1 MWIDTFL
8 TFRGVLVAISLI
20 MLSAC
25 VTTDTRIAPSV
36 AADIDILVRR
46 YVLDYAHV
54 PPAPGDLAPDIQ
66 PAWAALRAGDSIE
79 ARQVLDLATPASR
92 ETAGANTA
100 EGLLLLASGA
110 TTEAYSCF
118 QLAVAQS
125 PDYPIAL
132 YGLGFL
138 AEAQGDRAAGFN
150 WYRQAI
156 NADPSLSA
164 AAVRL
169 QVLELEEAQELVA
182 QGEKEEAA
190 GATAAALIAYES
202 ALQLGPNILEP
213 YLRIAEIH
221 RHSSNLD
228 SAVRTLRLARDRI
241 GELHVILEPLGRAL
255 QDNGE
260 YGDAYGVFQALEDIA
275 PGDPKVRALVE
286 VAGELYF
293 TSDLPEEYRGLE
305 QKPMIVREDLAALI
319 AIQLEDL
326 RESVSEPLSGVIMI
340 DIDDS
345 WAQDYIRE
353 VVAWRIME
361 PFQNHAFR
369 TDLEVSRMMFAEVVY
384 RILELIK
391 ATDAPSPVNPTDVS
405 SVHYLYERILVVVG
419 QDILPLGPRNTFG
432 LLESVSG
439 REATAAMQRLVRLAR
454 SSGD

>member
-1 MWIDTFL
+1 M
-8 TFRGVLVAISLI
+8 
-20 MLSAC
+20 
-25 VTTDTRIAPSV
+25 
-36 AADIDILVRR
+36 
-46 YVLDYAHV
+46 
-54 PPAPGDLAPDIQ
+54 
-66 PAWAALRAGDSIE
+66 
-79 ARQVLDLATPASR
+79 
-92 ETAGANTA
+92 
-100 EGLLLLASGA
+100 
-110 TTEAYSCF
+110 
-118 QLAVAQS
+118 AQS

-138 AEAQGDRAAGFN
+138 AEAQGDRVAGFN
-150 WYRQAI
+150 WYRQAVA
-156 NADPSLSA
+156 ADPSLSA

-169 QVLELEEAQELVA
+169 QVLELEQAQELVA
-182 QGEKEEAA
+182 QGEQEEAA
-190 GATAAALIAYES
+190 GATPAALIAYES

-213 YLRIAEIH
+213 YLRIAEIQ

-260 YGDAYGVFQALEDIA
+260 YGDAYGVFQALEDVA
-275 PGDPKVRALVE
+275 PGDPKVRTLVE

-293 TSDLPEEYRGLE
+293 TSDLPAEYRSLE

-369 TDLEVSRMMFAEVVY
+369 TDLEVSRMMFTEVVY
-384 RILELIK
+384 RILELIN
-391 ATDAPSPVNPTDVS
+391 ATDGVHPVNPTDVS

-419 QDILPLGPRNTFG
+419 QDILRLGPRNTFG
-432 LLESVSG
+432 LLEPVSG
-439 REATAAMQRLVRLAR
+439 REATAAIQRLVRLAR

>member
-1 MWIDTFL
+1 MWIDTFP
-8 TFRGVLVAISLI
+8 TFRAVLVAISLI

-25 VTTDTRIAPSV
+25 ATTDTRMAPSV
-36 AADIDILVRR
+36 AVDILVRR
-46 YVLDYAHV
+46 YVLDYANV

-66 PAWAALRAGDSIE
+66 PAWAALRAGDSLE
-79 ARQVLDLATPASR
+79 ARQVLDLATTESR
-92 ETAGANTA
+92 DTAGANTA

-110 TTEAYSCF
+110 TAEAYSCF
-118 QLAVAQS
+118 QRAVAQS

-150 WYRQAI
+150 WYRQAV
-156 NADPSLSA
+156 NVDPGLSA
-164 AAVRL
+164 AVVRL
-169 QVLELEEAQELVA
+169 QVLELEEAQELVS
-182 QGEKEEAA
+182 QGEQAEEA
-190 GATAAALIAYES
+190 GATAAALVAYES

-213 YLRIAEIH
+213 YLRIAEIQ
-221 RHSSNLD
+221 RRSSNLD

-260 YGDAYGVFQALEDIA
+260 YGDAYGVFQALEDIV

-293 TSDLPEEYRGLE
+293 TSDLPVEYRGLE

-326 RESVSEPLSGVIMI
+326 RERVRESLSGVIMI

-384 RILELIK
+384 RVLELID
-391 ATDAPSPVNPTDVS
+391 ATGKIHPVSPTDVS
-405 SVHYLYERILVVVG
+405 SAHYLYERILVVVG
-419 QDILPLGPRNTFG
+419 QGILPLGPRNTFG
-432 LLESVSG
+432 LLEPVSG
-439 REATAAMQRLVRLAR
+439 KEATAAMQRLVRLAR